1 VGVSRCEIRDNL
13 GLLSDKIDL
22 ICLQSSQH
30 PIPDHHVLLSLPPPS
45 SLRRKAQSA
54 RHLLRLQVV
63 QKGYTAVT
71 EQVSIPSHI
80 IQIMQ
85 GQNSRKEAEQWQGK
99 EQEQARRQLNLQDN
113 VGSYA
118 ASLVQR
124 ISDPNVRNERQ
135 TKELSKK
142 IGH

>member
-1 VGVSRCEIRDNL
+1 
-13 GLLSDKIDL
+13 
-22 ICLQSSQH
+22 
-30 PIPDHHVLLSLPPPS
+30 
-45 SLRRKAQSA
+45 
-54 RHLLRLQVV
+54 
-63 QKGYTAVT
+63 
-71 EQVSIPSHI
+71 
-80 IQIMQ
+80 MQ